1 MLNFG
6 SLNLLYIR
14 VVKIKN
20 QALKYNTSVIKL
32 YQSMDDMWKQV
43 GFLNERDMQRQ
54 VILDK
59 GRDPDEIVDS
69 F

>member
-1 MLNFG
+1 
-6 SLNLLYIR
+6 
-14 VVKIKN
+14 
-20 QALKYNTSVIKL
+20 
-32 YQSMDDMWKQV
+32 MDDMWKQV